1 VHRGGHDTLRRARR
15 FGSHPGR
22 TSGLRGEPVS
32 EPEILIQR
40 LDPGLPMPSYA
51 HPGDAGADLYAA
63 EDAELLPGER
73 AVIGTGVAIA
83 LPDGYAAF
91 VHPRSGLAAR
101 HGVTLVNA
109 PGTIDAGYRG
119 EIRVT
124 LINTDTKEPFRLR
137 RGDRMAQLVFQRV
150 ARADFRETGTLPRSA
165 RGAGGH
171 GSTGRC
177 HRESETQ
184 CCSDVVADVSRRS
197 GSPRRPRRRRPASP
211 ARGTPPSP
219 TPTTTGSTW
228 AACGCPTS
236 RPSTCASPRWATS
249 TSASPLCGRRAR
261 CSSRR
266 WPRQSRPGCGRK
278 SGRRS

>member
-1 VHRGGHDTLRRARR
+1 M
-15 FGSHPGR
+15 
-22 TSGLRGEPVS
+22 S

-51 HPGDAGADLYAA
+51 HPGDAGADLYAT

-150 ARADFRETGTLPRSA
+150 ARAVFRETGTLPGSA

-171 GSTGRC
+171 GSTGR
-177 HRESETQ
+177 
-184 CCSDVVADVSRRS
+184 
-197 GSPRRPRRRRPASP
+197 
-211 ARGTPPSP
+211 
-219 TPTTTGSTW
+219 
-228 AACGCPTS
+228 
-236 RPSTCASPRWATS
+236 
-249 TSASPLCGRRAR
+249 
-261 CSSRR
+261 
-266 WPRQSRPGCGRK
+266 
-278 SGRRS
+278 